1 MRSRLLQVK
10 EPVLHRSDAS
20 TRRSIHIYLQ
30 ACIQPFEMA
39 ILTGIALTAVGALL
53 LSKALKES
61 FWPRAHGSKAQIIEI
76 NDYEVLDDN
85 QDLASHGYKVKIN
98 DSID

>member
-1 MRSRLLQVK
+1 
-10 EPVLHRSDAS
+10 
-20 TRRSIHIYLQ
+20 
-30 ACIQPFEMA
+30 MA

-61 FWPRAHGSKAQIIEI
+61 FWPRAHGSRAQIIEI
-76 NDYEVLDDN
+76 DEYEVLDDN

>member
-1 MRSRLLQVK
+1 M
-10 EPVLHRSDAS
+10 
-20 TRRSIHIYLQ
+20 
-30 ACIQPFEMA
+30 
-39 ILTGIALTAVGALL
+39 TAVGALL

>member
-1 MRSRLLQVK
+1 M
-10 EPVLHRSDAS
+10 
-20 TRRSIHIYLQ
+20 
-30 ACIQPFEMA
+30 
-39 ILTGIALTAVGALL
+39 TAVGALL

-76 NDYEVLDDN
+76 NEYEVLDDN

>member
-1 MRSRLLQVK
+1 M
-10 EPVLHRSDAS
+10 
-20 TRRSIHIYLQ
+20 
-30 ACIQPFEMA
+30 
-39 ILTGIALTAVGALL
+39 TAVGALL

-98 DSID
+98 NSID

>member
-1 MRSRLLQVK
+1 M
-10 EPVLHRSDAS
+10 
-20 TRRSIHIYLQ
+20 
-30 ACIQPFEMA
+30 
-39 ILTGIALTAVGALL
+39 TAVGALL

-76 NDYEVLDDN
+76 NDYVVLDDN